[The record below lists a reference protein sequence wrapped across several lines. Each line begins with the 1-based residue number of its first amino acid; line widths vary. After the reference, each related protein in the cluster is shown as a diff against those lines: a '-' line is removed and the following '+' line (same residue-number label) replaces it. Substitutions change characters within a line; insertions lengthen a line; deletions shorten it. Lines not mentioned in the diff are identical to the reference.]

1 MSRVRVS
8 VMIKFFA
15 VWLVL
20 LGFWVIFY
28 NAINFQILISG
39 SLISWLVLFLYRT
52 LLGSLEF
59 PTWAF
64 KKTYL
69 WLLFFLRLAY
79 RIVLSTARTLFLVIT
94 NRIKPEIVVYPCE
107 VRSSFGRLLLM
118 NSITLTPTTIAILTE
133 RNLLYIHHLY
143 LPSREKYQKMKDAIQ
158 RNFDNPLQELL
169 G

>member
-1 MSRVRVS
+1 MV
-8 VMIKFFA
+8 KFFA

-28 NAINFQILISG
+28 DAINFQILISG
-39 SLISWLVLFLYRT
+39 SLISCLVLFLYRM
-52 LLGSLEF
+52 LLGNLEI
-59 PTWAF
+59 PTQAL
-64 KKTYL
+64 KKINL

-79 RIVLSTARTLFLVIT
+79 HIVLSTARTLSLVIT
-94 NRIKPEIVVYPCE
+94 NRIKPEIIVYPCE
-107 VRSSFGRLLLM
+107 VESDLGHLLLM

-143 LPSREKYQKMKDAIQ
+143 LPSREKYEKLRDSIQ
-158 RNFDNPLQELL
+158 RNFEKPLRELL